1 MILRV
6 FLGLGEEV
14 MISSQGWLAWS
25 GHRGSFLTL
34 QLVGDVA
41 VPEWE
46 PTTESERHND
56 GSGSS
61 SP

>member
-1 MILRV
+1 
-6 FLGLGEEV
+6 
-14 MISSQGWLAWS
+14 MISSQGWLAWF